1 MPAQGANDRRARHA
15 CRGAFFVFRKGPI
28 VKLILNGEGY
38 ETRAADSVAG
48 LLAELGVPPRT
59 VVVTLNDEPLAAA
72 SRGTRVL
79 QEGDRV
85 ELFRFVGGG

>member
-1 MPAQGANDRRARHA
+1 
-15 CRGAFFVFRKGPI
+15 
-28 VKLILNGEGY
+28 
-38 ETRAADSVAG
+38 
-48 LLAELGVPPRT
+48 

-72 SRGTRVL
+72 SRGPRVL